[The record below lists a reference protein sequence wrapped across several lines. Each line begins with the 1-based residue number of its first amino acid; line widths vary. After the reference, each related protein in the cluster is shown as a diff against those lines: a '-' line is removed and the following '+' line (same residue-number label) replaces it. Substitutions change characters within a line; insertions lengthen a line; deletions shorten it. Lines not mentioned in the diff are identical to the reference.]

1 MTRRISNSD
10 IILFLENKKNKE
22 TKARNEKNSIN
33 NNILKEISLQ
43 KTLIHLNSEQF
54 QNYSFLYKT
63 DNLLFS
69 KDKSSNYINSKNND
83 NDKSSSSK
91 VLELKKLINDKKFIE
106 IFKKK
111 NTVKLELIRK
121 YLNIK
126 KKKYNK
132 GKDFCSF
139 FMLPRQDYNLN
150 ALNKGI
156 MNSFISFY
164 FKGEKFYS
172 NIDESKIG
180 LKICDIKYP
189 IFNIKRLN
197 HNDNSFS
204 FNDSKNK
211 NKNNE
216 IKIYDKCCYILEKE
230 KSNSKSIN
238 EKNQNCNYF
247 IQGFNHNIRYDLE
260 NYISNK
266 MNLLGVNNNYSLLF
280 ENKNFINK
288 HQFQFIKVANNK
300 KISIDENN
308 IIADKK
314 LKYSFNE
321 PRMMYPLFLNSIFD
335 NINIFKHCSFFKEE
349 NLEINNLNLNL
360 IFSKNIDRFH
370 ELDNKEIGKE
380 FQKSEE
386 SFKILNGLY
395 LINPLQ
401 TSINNKQLIQNTKFT
416 FKPKKMISKLE
427 DILGDKNK
435 IKFKQKR
442 NYLSVINSDAKNK
455 NKNIEKKLIIINT
468 KNVGKLLNNTKEYL
482 EIDDIDEGF
491 DFLFDISICGKIFLS
506 NEFLDEFEYNG
517 YNTLI
522 DLINKNY
529 LYYSKFYIFII
540 DDQQLNK
547 NGNFSVNTIINK
559 INQMINNKFCFIINN
574 INFKFNVEIKVVSNP
589 HLINYEIN
597 NIYDDLVSNYYNN
610 LFSVYNKNIYNRI
623 LNDIS
628 NNGEIN
634 KVNDKYNFNRYENY
648 ILALIHDENLKE
660 ELLDMIKNKYSKIN
674 FL

>member
-69 KDKSSNYINSKNND
+69 KDKSSNYINGKNND

-121 YLNIK
+121 FLNIK

-139 FMLPRQDYNLN
+139 FIQPRQDYNLN

-266 MNLLGVNNNYSLLF
+266 MNLLGINNNYSLLF

-288 HQFQFIKVANNK
+288 YQFQFIKVANNK

-308 IIADKK
+308 IISDKK

-349 NLEINNLNLNL
+349 NFENNNLNLNL

-427 DILGDKNK
+427 DILGDKNR

-482 EIDDIDEGF
+482 EIDNIDEGF

-517 YNTLI
+517 YNILI
-522 DLINKNY
+522 DLINRNY

-547 NGNFSVNTIINK
+547 NGNFSVNTIIKK
-559 INQMINNKFCFIINN
+559 INQMINNKFGFIINN
-574 INFKFNVEIKVVSNP
+574 INFKFNVDIKVISNP

-610 LFSVYNKNIYNRI
+610 LFSVYNKNIYSRV
-623 LNDIS
+623 LNDIN

-634 KVNDKYNFNRYENY
+634 KIKDKSNFNRYENY
-648 ILALIHDENLKE
+648 ILALIHDESLKE
-660 ELLDMIKNKYSKIN
+660 ELLGMIKNKYSKIN

>member
-43 KTLIHLNSEQF
+43 KTLIHLNSEHF

-91 VLELKKLINDKKFIE
+91 VLELKKIINDKKFIE

-121 YLNIK
+121 FLNIK

-238 EKNQNCNYF
+238 DKNQNCNYF
-247 IQGFNHNIRYDLE
+247 IQRFNHNIRYDLE
-260 NYISNK
+260 DYLSNK
-266 MNLLGVNNNYSLLF
+266 MNLLGVNNDYSLLF

-401 TSINNKQLIQNTKFT
+401 TSINNNQLIQNTKFT

-427 DILGDKNK
+427 DILGDKNR

-506 NEFLDEFEYNG
+506 NEFIDEFEYNG

-522 DLINKNY
+522 DLINRNY

-559 INQMINNKFCFIINN
+559 INQMINNKFGFIINN

>member
-63 DNLLFS
+63 YNLLFS
-69 KDKSSNYINSKNND
+69 KDKSSNYINGKNND

-121 YLNIK
+121 FLNIK

-139 FMLPRQDYNLN
+139 FIQPRQDYNLN

-266 MNLLGVNNNYSLLF
+266 MNLLGINNNYSLLF

-288 HQFQFIKVANNK
+288 YQFQFIKVANNK

-308 IIADKK
+308 IISDKK

-349 NLEINNLNLNL
+349 NFENNNLNLNL

-401 TSINNKQLIQNTKFT
+401 ISINNKQLIQNTKYT

-427 DILGDKNK
+427 DILGDKNR

-442 NYLSVINSDAKNK
+442 NYLSVIYSDAKNK

-506 NEFLDEFEYNG
+506 NEFIDEFEYNG

-522 DLINKNY
+522 DLINRNY

-559 INQMINNKFCFIINN
+559 INQIINNKFGFIINN

>member
-69 KDKSSNYINSKNND
+69 KDKSSNYINGKNND

-121 YLNIK
+121 FLNIK

-139 FMLPRQDYNLN
+139 FIQPRQDYNLN

-266 MNLLGVNNNYSLLF
+266 MNLLGINNNYSLLF

-288 HQFQFIKVANNK
+288 YQFQFIKVANNK

-308 IIADKK
+308 IISDKK

-349 NLEINNLNLNL
+349 NFENNNLNLNL

-401 TSINNKQLIQNTKFT
+401 ISINNKQLIQNTKYT

-427 DILGDKNK
+427 DILGDKNR

-442 NYLSVINSDAKNK
+442 NYLSVIYSDAKNK

-506 NEFLDEFEYNG
+506 NEFIDEFEYNG

-522 DLINKNY
+522 DLINRNY

-559 INQMINNKFCFIINN
+559 INQIINNKFGFIINN